1 MMLFLTLATFSQ
13 TGGVQ
18 MVCRSMTKALYNIS
32 LHEKQ
37 GFQMLSLCDSPED
50 VNLNYVGLKYLKA
63 FSYNRLRFML
73 YAVWK
78 AGSAKTVILAHAN
91 LLPLAFLIK
100 LFSPATEITLLAHG
114 KEVWG
119 DTPWWKKRLLNK
131 QVRIWAVSR
140 FTKKV
145 LVEKHRITS
154 SRIQVLNN
162 CLDPLFE
169 VPEQFNKPDYLLKRY
184 NFHVNDK
191 IILTLTRLD
200 RFEQEKGY
208 DLILESLPTLIRD
221 FPNVRYVI
229 AGKASDDEH
238 LRIEAKIRELK
249 LQKHVC
255 LIGFVRHEELTDHHL
270 LSDIFALP
278 SSKEGFG
285 LVFPEAAACGSQVIA
300 GNRDGSADAV
310 LDGVTGCLVDPH
322 SRAEIA
328 QTLKNLLQ
336 KPNDPEDQK
345 SRQEIVQRVFSFD
358 KYQENICS
366 LLTDAR

>member
-1 MMLFLTLATFSQ
+1 MLFLTLATFSQ

-32 LHEKQ
+32 LQQNQ
-37 GFQMLSLCDSPED
+37 GFQVLSLCDAATD
-50 VNLNYVGLKYLKA
+50 VNLNYVGSKCYKA
-63 FSYNRLRFML
+63 FNYKRLKFML

-78 AGSAKTVILAHAN
+78 ACSAKTVILAHVN

-154 SRIQVLNN
+154 SRIQILNN

-345 SRQEIVQRVFSFD
+345 SRQEIVQRVFSFE